1 MVNAYDLSPA
11 LRGKS
16 ADEQSRVAQ
25 AIMAACRE
33 GRFPLSAADTRAL
46 SEFVIDGI
54 RTTLPLHARL
64 LDNEQFLAGAY
75 DVHWLEHFVEHPG

>member
-1 MVNAYDLSPA
+1 MVNTYDLSPA

-16 ADEQSRVAQ
+16 PDEQSRVAQ

-46 SEFVIDGI
+46 SEFVVQIHHGRAVDD
-54 RTTLPLHARL
+54 TLLLAVSTLCRQYEQHLIAR
-64 LDNEQFLAGAY
+64 ARG
-75 DVHWLEHFVEHPG
+75 GR